1 MVVVERITING
12 REFTFTRSDAGFYIE
27 NEKGERYGEAYDLVE
42 YPHVYTET
50 DEKIPDVPDEPEET

>member
-42 YPHVYTET
+42 YPHTYTET
-50 DEKIPDVPDEPEET
+50 D